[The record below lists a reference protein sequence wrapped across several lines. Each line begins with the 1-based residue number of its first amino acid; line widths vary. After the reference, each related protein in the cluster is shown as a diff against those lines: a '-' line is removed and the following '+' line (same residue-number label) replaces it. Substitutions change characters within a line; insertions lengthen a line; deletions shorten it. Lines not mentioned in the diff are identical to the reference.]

1 MNKKLNTTF
10 KQYMFFEDKSMMTMH
25 SVQQYLTT
33 GELLFS
39 K

>member
-25 SVQQYLTT
+25 SVQQYLDHWGVTI
-33 GELLFS
+33 F
-39 K
+39 